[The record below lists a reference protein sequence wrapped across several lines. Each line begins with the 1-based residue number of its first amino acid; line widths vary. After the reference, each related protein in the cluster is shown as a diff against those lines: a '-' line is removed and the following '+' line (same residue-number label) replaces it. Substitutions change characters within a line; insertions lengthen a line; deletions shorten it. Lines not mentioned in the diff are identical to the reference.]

1 MNNESYLIGDI
12 RYNNDITPID
22 NITNANIF
30 LIELQELMNL
40 YGVVKIDISIDIY
53 KYNQNKQS

>member
-1 MNNESYLIGDI
+1 MNKESYLIGDI

>member
-40 YGVVKIDISIDIY
+40 YGVVKIDISIDVY
-53 KYNQNKQS
+53 KYQNK